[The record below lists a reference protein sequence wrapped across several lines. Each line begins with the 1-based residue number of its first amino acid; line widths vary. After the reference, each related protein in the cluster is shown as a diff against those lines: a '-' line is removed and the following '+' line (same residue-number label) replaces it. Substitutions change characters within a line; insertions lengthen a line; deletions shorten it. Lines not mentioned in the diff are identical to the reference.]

1 MPKSTWAANW
11 IDRKN
16 TTIGKCTASR
26 MRRETLCGCIMQQ
39 WQGENRGNCISLG
52 QGRIVLS
59 IVCQTL
65 SIDSIQ
71 HARALRNRLVVQFD
85 RLKPCPPDVRLPTTP
100 PHQRLQS
107 VPGTV
112 ASPVGTNLEVLDD
125 FSPDCTPSL
134 GPMPLPSSVP
144 LTPHAPIS
152 PCPRTPTHSH
162 DTTSASSAPLPRYP
176 RRVYAPP
183 DRFVPMVTH

>member
-1 MPKSTWAANW
+1 MVALALAQLLSHSRWPTSVPASVRHTGMPKSTWAANW
-11 IDRKN
+11 IGRKN

-71 HARALRNRLVVQFD
+71 HARALRNRLVVYFD

-100 PHQRLQS
+100 PTSTTTICARNCGLTSRHQ
-107 VPGTV
+107 P
-112 ASPVGTNLEVLDD
+112 
-125 FSPDCTPSL
+125 
-134 GPMPLPSSVP
+134 
-144 LTPHAPIS
+144 
-152 PCPRTPTHSH
+152 
-162 DTTSASSAPLPRYP
+162 
-176 RRVYAPP
+176 
-183 DRFVPMVTH
+183 